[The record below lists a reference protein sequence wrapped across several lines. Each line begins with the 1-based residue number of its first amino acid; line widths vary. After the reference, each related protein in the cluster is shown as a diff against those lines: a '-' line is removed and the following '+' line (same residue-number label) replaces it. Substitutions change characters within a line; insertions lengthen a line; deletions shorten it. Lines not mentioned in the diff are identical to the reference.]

1 MSSSNT
7 LDPELLAELVS
18 DIDSLGIEVLYLRAA
33 KVSISK
39 AVAERNVS
47 LDVICAS
54 VNQRLKKLG
63 RAVESTHIRAIL
75 EESQID
81 SDELAG
87 VFQRSFRG
95 RARPTRAPRVS
106 PDDSR

>member
-1 MSSSNT
+1 MSSINT

-18 DIDSLGIEVLYLRAA
+18 DIDGLGIEVLYLRAA
-33 KVSISK
+33 KASIRK
-39 AVAERNVS
+39 AVTERNVS

-63 RAVESTHIRAIL
+63 RAVESAHIQAIL
-75 EESQID
+75 EEPETA
-81 SDELAG
+81 SDEPAG

-95 RARPTRAPRVS
+95 RAPPTGALLVS
-106 PDDSR
+106 PTHSH